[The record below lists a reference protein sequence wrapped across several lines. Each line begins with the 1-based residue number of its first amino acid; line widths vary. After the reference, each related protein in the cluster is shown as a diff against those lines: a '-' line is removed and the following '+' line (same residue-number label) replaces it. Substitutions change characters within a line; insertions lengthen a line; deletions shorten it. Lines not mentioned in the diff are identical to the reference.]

1 MANMDIIPGTEIGLE
16 SNSNKIPHPQLE
28 SKDTL
33 GLKNPALWYSGGF
46 IILFVLMAIFNQQY
60 LAQIVEIGF
69 NWSVRFFGP
78 FWQILLLATFVIA
91 IAVSAGRTGRVIL
104 GNMAEPEMD
113 SFKWMAILFC
123 TLLAGGGVFW
133 AAAEPMA
140 HFASPPPLFAETT
153 DIQQRAVNALSQ
165 SFMHW
170 GFLAWAI
177 VGSLSAIVIM
187 HLHYDKGLPLKPR
200 TFLYPVFGKRVLT
213 GQTGAIIDACC
224 IIAVAAGTIGPI
236 GFLGLQ
242 ISYALNALY
251 GIPDTFMTQTIIIV
265 LAIVLYTISAISGL
279 SRGMQFLSRV
289 NVILASGL
297 MLFILVFGPSR
308 FIVNGYIQGVGNMV
322 NNFIPMATFRG
333 DEGWLSWWT
342 VFFWGWFL
350 GYGPMMAI
358 FIARISRGRTIRQ
371 LITTVCIIAPLATC
385 FWFTIVGGSG
395 LAFEIANPG
404 SVSAAFEGFN
414 FPGALLAITQQLP
427 FPTIMSILFLILTTI
442 FIITTG
448 DSMTY
453 TISVVISGERE
464 PNALIRTFWG
474 VMMGMTAIVLISI
487 GSGGV
492 TALQSFIVI
501 TAVPVSF
508 IMLPALWNG
517 PQIAKQMAKDQDLY
531 RPNSLIIAKPIVPT
545 AVESNVVAGS
555 LEPKAIIK
563 EKQS

>member
-1 MANMDIIPGTEIGLE
+1 MADLKGFNQDEQGRSPSIHQEAADIKTVTMPT
-16 SNSNKIPHPQLE
+16 
-28 SKDTL
+28 DTL
-33 GLKNPALWYSGGF
+33 GLKNPAFWYSGGF
-46 IILFVLMAIFNQQY
+46 IVAFVLMAIFAEAR
-60 LAQIVEIGF
+60 LAKIVEVGF
-69 NWSVRFFGP
+69 SWSVKIFGP

-91 IAVSAGRTGRVIL
+91 LAVGAGRTGRVIL
-104 GNMAEPEMD
+104 GNLPVPEMD

-133 AAAEPMA
+133 AAAEPIA
-140 HFASPPPLFAETT
+140 HFVSAPPLYGESA
-153 DIQQRAVNALSQ
+153 DLQQRAFNALSQ

-177 VGSLSAIVIM
+177 VGSLTAIVIM

-200 TFLYPVFGKRVLT
+200 TLLYPMFGERVLT
-213 GQTGAIIDACC
+213 GQMGAIIDACC
-224 IIAVAAGTIGPI
+224 IVAVAAGTIGPI

-242 ISYALNALY
+242 TSYALNELF
-251 GIPDTFMTQTIIIV
+251 GIPDTFVTQLIIIV
-265 LAIVLYTISAISGL
+265 FAIVLYTLSAISGL
-279 SRGMQFLSRV
+279 TRGMQLLSRF
-289 NVILASGL
+289 NVILAFGL
-297 MLFILVFGPSR
+297 MVFILMFGPTN
-308 FIVNGYIQGVGNMV
+308 FIVNGYIQGVGTMID
-322 NNFIPMATFRG
+322 NFIPMATFRG

-371 LITTVCIIAPLATC
+371 LITTVCIIAPLVTC
-385 FWFTIVGGSG
+385 FWFTVVGGSG

-404 SVSAAFEGFN
+404 SVSSAFEGFN
-414 FPGALLAITQQLP
+414 LPGALLAITQQLP
-427 FPTIMSILFLILTTI
+427 FPMMTSILFLMLTMV
-442 FIITTG
+442 FIVTTG

-464 PNALIRTFWG
+464 PNAMIRTFWG
-474 VMMGMTAIVLISI
+474 IMMGVTAIVLISL

-508 IMLPALWNG
+508 VLLPSLWNG
-517 PQIAKQMAKDQDLY
+517 PQIAQQMARDQDLY
-531 RPNSLIIAKPIVPT
+531 RPNQ
-545 AVESNVVAGS
+545 VEVRHKISEAENAQMS
-555 LEPKAIIK
+555 KKIMMQK
-563 EKQS
+563 TD